1 MELIER
7 IKNDLKEN
15 LTEYRYIHSLGVM
28 EMAEELAKVYNVDV
42 ESARIAGLLHDC
54 AKYLSSEDKISK
66 CESYGIPVSD
76 YERKNPELLHAKLG
90 ACFAN
95 EIYGVTDSEILSAII
110 WHTTGCPDM
119 SLLDKIVFIADYI
132 EANRDKAEDLPKVRE
147 LAFKDID
154 ACLLLILEDT
164 IAYLARKKSV
174 TDPMTQKTYDYYKER
189 N

>member
-76 YERKNPELLHAKLG
+76 YERKNPE
-90 ACFAN
+90 
-95 EIYGVTDSEILSAII
+95 DSYF
-110 WHTTGCPDM
+110 H
-119 SLLDKIVFIADYI
+119 
-132 EANRDKAEDLPKVRE
+132 
-147 LAFKDID
+147 
-154 ACLLLILEDT
+154 
-164 IAYLARKKSV
+164 
-174 TDPMTQKTYDYYKER
+174 
-189 N
+189 